1 MFLVLNKYDVAII
14 GGGILGTSISYWL
27 SRVTNLKTC
36 VIEKENSVAQHASSR
51 NTGVIHSPF
60 YLDPQKKKTIAR
72 AAIISHD
79 LWKEFSIQRNI
90 PWKDC
95 GTLEV
100 ALDESQHKT
109 LEKYLKWGIQNGISE
124 NALQLM
130 DSNEV
135 SKKEPNIRCNSGI
148 YCSQD
153 VSTDYGIMTRELYN
167 YSQNNSVAFLF
178 GHKITG
184 IKNTGDSLELY
195 FSDNSSI
202 GCKFMIN
209 CAGGNSLEL
218 AKMLGLAKDY
228 SSLHFRGEYWIAERQ
243 YENLVNT
250 NVYSVA
256 KFTNFPFLDPH
267 WIKRANG
274 TTEIGPN
281 AVPVANSETYS
292 GYVGNISDAVSK
304 IGEILS
310 SSSKKLLINPE
321 FLSLISK
328 EWKSSLSKNAMINR
342 VKQFIPKINPDFFV
356 KRGTSGIRT
365 PIISKKGEF
374 ISEILE
380 LEGNNSLHIL
390 NYNSPG
396 ATGAP
401 AYSALIVKKL
411 QEKGFL
417 NIQKT
422 KQSFWNFDKI
432 IEQINTP

>member
-1 MFLVLNKYDVAII
+1 LDKYDVGII

-27 SRVTNLKTC
+27 STVSNLKTC
-36 VIEKENSVAQHASSR
+36 VIEKESSVAQHASGR

-72 AAIISHD
+72 AAMISHD
-79 LWKEFSIQRNI
+79 LWKEFSIPRNI
-90 PWKDC
+90 PWNEC

-100 ALDESQHKT
+100 ALDESQYKT
-109 LEKYLKWGIQNGISE
+109 LEKYLIWGEQNGIPDGT
-124 NALQLM
+124 LKLM
-130 DSNEV
+130 DSGEI
-135 SKKEPNIRCNSGI
+135 SKKEPNVHCNSGI
-148 YCSQD
+148 YCSHD
-153 VSTDYGIMTRELYN
+153 VSTDYGMMTRELYN
-167 YSQNNSVAFLF
+167 YSKNHNVTFLF
-178 GHKITG
+178 DHKITR
-184 IKNTGDSLELY
+184 IKNTNDSVELH
-195 FSDNSSI
+195 FPNNQSI
-202 GCKFMIN
+202 ECNFVIN
-209 CAGGNSLEL
+209 CAGGHSLEI
-218 AKMLGLAKDY
+218 AKMFGLANDY
-228 SSLHFRGEYWIAERQ
+228 SSLHFRGEYWVADKKH
-243 YENLVNT
+243 ENLVNT

-267 WIKRANG
+267 WIKRADG

-281 AVPVANSETYS
+281 AVPVATPETYS
-292 GYVGNISDAVSK
+292 GYVGNISDVVSK
-304 IGEILS
+304 LGGILS
-310 SSSKKLLINPE
+310 GSSKKLLVNPE

-374 ISEILE
+374 VSEILE
-380 LEGNNSLHIL
+380 IEGNNSFHIL

-411 QEKGFL
+411 HEKGFL
-417 NIQKT
+417 NLNQARE
-422 KQSFWNFDKI
+422 SFWNFDKV
-432 IEQINTP
+432 IEQINL